1 MSHDQRFKNLICD
14 YPLQA
19 LQFFAAEE
27 AEALDANVRI
37 LPVREE
43 QLQERLGE
51 RFRELDVPLLVEWPD
66 GRREALLFALEE
78 DTEGRR
84 FSIHRLAHYCL
95 DLSELFETERVV
107 PVVIFLRDGQRP
119 AQLSLGGD
127 RHRYLHF
134 HYLACSLYDLDW
146 QAYRDS
152 DNLVA
157 RLNLPNMRHQRNER
171 VAVFAAAVRGLV
183 ALEPDPERQLKYV
196 DFVDIYANLSD
207 AERDQ
212 YQRDYPEET
221 KAMVSFQSRFE
232 QRGIE
237 RGIQRGEAAVLLNL
251 LQAKFGPLSESI
263 RERIEQADAETL
275 LAWSTR
281 ILTEDSVEGVLRS
294 APTDS

>member
-1 MSHDQRFKNLICD
+1 
-14 YPLQA
+14 
-19 LQFFAAEE
+19 
-27 AEALDANVRI
+27 
-37 LPVREE
+37 
-43 QLQERLGE
+43 
-51 RFRELDVPLLVEWPD
+51 
-66 GRREALLFALEE
+66 
-78 DTEGRR
+78 
-84 FSIHRLAHYCL
+84 
-95 DLSELFETERVV
+95 
-107 PVVIFLRDGQRP
+107 
-119 AQLSLGGD
+119 
-127 RHRYLHF
+127 
-134 HYLACSLYDLDW
+134 
-146 QAYRDS
+146 
-152 DNLVA
+152 
-157 RLNLPNMRHQRNER
+157 

-237 RGIQRGEAAVLLNL
+237 RGIQQGLEQGLERGIQRGEAAVLLA
-251 LQAKFGPLSESI
+251 QIEAKFGPLSDAV

-294 APTDS
+294 EPTDS